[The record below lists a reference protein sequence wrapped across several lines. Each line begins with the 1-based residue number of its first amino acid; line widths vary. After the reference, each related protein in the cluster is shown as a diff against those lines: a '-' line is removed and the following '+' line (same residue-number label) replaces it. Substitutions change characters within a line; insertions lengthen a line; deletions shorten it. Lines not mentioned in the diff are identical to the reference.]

1 MREPVELRRQR
12 ILAVVQS
19 RGAVRVT
26 DLAAELN
33 VSVVTV
39 RRDVEELARAG
50 KLRRGHGVARSAV
63 PVEESSAPD
72 EPPADGDTVAL
83 VVPERHSYL
92 FETLHGA
99 RPVLEEAGLRIA
111 LHIAPQVPGAE
122 RPLVE
127 RALAGG
133 ARGLLIAPRWR
144 SAAAEEADYGW
155 LSGLGVPTVL
165 MERRPRRGSALHA
178 LDSVCSDHWYGI
190 HLAVDHLVSLGHRRI
205 VLAARNDSPTAR
217 AIRAAFADIAAGRP
231 EIEDWA
237 ITLSSPDAVP
247 ELGGP
252 GPYAA
257 VGPANSSSSSM
268 TSAGGGAASSGGT
281 GASADGAHT
290 QGAPAPDGGR
300 TVPAHGS
307 GTSPGEATASAA
319 ENTHVDLAGL
329 LRERGATAALLHGDV
344 DALMLVQHLM
354 DSGVKVPQDCSVVAY
369 DDVVAALGSTPL
381 TAVAPPKAAI
391 GRAAAELLLY
401 RLTRPHAAGAE
412 PARRIEL
419 LPELKVRGSA
429 LPIPVT
435 ADSRSGLSV

>member
-19 RGAVRVT
+19 RGAARVT
-26 DLAAELN
+26 DLAAELD
-33 VSVVTV
+33 VSVITV

-50 KLRRGHGVARSAV
+50 KLRRGHGVARSVA
-63 PVEESSAPD
+63 PVEESAAPD
-72 EPPADGDTVAL
+72 EPPADGETVAL

-99 RPVLEEAGLRIA
+99 RPVLEKAGLRIA

-155 LSGLGVPTVL
+155 LSEVGVPTVL
-165 MERRPRRGSALHA
+165 MERRPRPGSALHA

-247 ELGGP
+247 EPGGRVLS
-252 GPYAA
+252 AA
-257 VGPANSSSSSM
+257 AGPAIPSGHGM
-268 TSAGGGAASSGGT
+268 TSAVGGAGASGGAGAVGEGD
-281 GASADGAHT
+281 GASGEGT
-290 QGAPAPDGGR
+290 LAPDGGGTAQSR
-300 TVPAHGS
+300 DS
-307 GTSPGEATASAA
+307 GTWPGEAATSAA
-319 ENTHVDLAGL
+319 GDTHVDLAAL
-329 LRERGATAALLHGDV
+329 LRERGATAAVLHGDV

-369 DDVVAALGSTPL
+369 DDVVAAFGSTPL

-401 RLTRPHAAGAE
+401 RLAGPDGAGAE
-412 PARRIEL
+412 PVRRTEL

-429 LPIPVT
+429 LPFAFPH
-435 ADSRSGLSV
+435 